1 MDKKLA
7 PQTPSSDDIAGSL
20 RRDLDDGSVPR
31 AAAIDAGA
39 GRLRRDLGALESYA
53 ALLGILI
60 GAGIFTV
67 TSDAG
72 ALTGPSVILGY
83 VVLITGNLAT
93 SVPYSAFLSTPL
105 GQEDGGE
112 YTHISRTLD
121 KTPGGRRLAFVG
133 AWLKIISYIGAEAF
147 LANSLADYLIAAA
160 GRSLNPESSRLPLAL
175 ASLIFFYFVH
185 VIGVRWFGRL
195 QVTMCALLGVSLL
208 VLIVPGLFAIR
219 AENYQPFITHGAGGF
234 LASLVPLFFSYAGFE
249 SLAQTAGE
257 VKDSTRRLPV
267 VFLKGISA
275 AALIF
280 VLMSVVAFG
289 VLPGPRLGASNAPM
303 AEVAAVYLPAG
314 AAWFVTFGA
323 IMAITTS
330 MNSTMLVPS
339 RLAFILA
346 HDGLAPGWIG
356 AIHPRTGTPILGL
369 TLTFAVAAL
378 LLIGR
383 QISLALN
390 VAIFALVILYFLHSM
405 MFLLLPRRNPSLA
418 RLISVNIAPSLQR
431 IAALLSLI
439 SMGLLIASQVWKD
452 ISTIR
457 GQSLLSR
464 ITGQKLTSV
473 ELAVVWGLIGLAL
486 YAYAMR
492 GRKSDLPQSHGDT
505 E

>member
-53 ALLGILI
+53 ALIGILI

-83 VVLITGNLAT
+83 VVLFPVILAT
-93 SVPYSAFLSTPL
+93 SVPYAAFLSTPL
-105 GQEDGGE
+105 GQEPGGE

-147 LANSLADYLIAAA
+147 LANSLSDYLIAASG
-160 GRSLNPESSRLPLAL
+160 GRLAPGSSRLPLAL
-175 ASLIFFYFVH
+175 ASLLFFYFVH
-185 VIGVRWFGRL
+185 LIGVRLFGRL

-208 VLIVPGLFAIR
+208 ALIGPGLFAVR

-234 LASLVPLFFSYAGFE
+234 LSSLAPLFFSYAGFE

-267 VFLKGISA
+267 VFLKGISG

-289 VLPGPRLGASNAPM
+289 VLPGARLAASSAPM
-303 AEVAAVYLPAG
+303 AEVAAVYLPVG

-339 RLAFILA
+339 RLAFILSR
-346 HDGLAPGWIG
+346 DGLAPRWIG
-356 AIHPRTGTPILGL
+356 AIHPRTATPVFGL
-369 TLTFAVAAL
+369 TLTLAASAA

-383 QISLALN
+383 QISLALT
-390 VAIFALVILYFLHSM
+390 VAVFALVILYFLHSLT
-405 MFLLLPRRNPSLA
+405 FLLLPRRNPSLA
-418 RLISVNIAPSLQR
+418 GLIAVNMSPSLQR
-431 IAALLSLI
+431 AAAWISLA
-439 SMGLLIASQVWKD
+439 SMGVLIASQVWKD
-452 ISTIR
+452 ISTIWEL
-457 GQSLLSR
+457 SLWDR
-464 ITGQKLTSV
+464 IAKQKLTSV
-473 ELAVVWGLIGLAL
+473 ELAVVWGLI
-486 YAYAMR
+486 
-492 GRKSDLPQSHGDT
+492 

>member
-1 MDKKLA
+1 MDKSV
-7 PQTPSSDDIAGSL
+7 QREVSSDDSAGRP
-20 RRDLDDGSVPR
+20 RRDPDESEPR
-31 AAAIDAGA
+31 AVEGGHIA

-83 VVLITGNLAT
+83 VALFPVILAT
-93 SVPYSAFLSTPL
+93 SVPYAAFLSTPL
-105 GQEDGGE
+105 GQEPGGE
-112 YTHISRTLD
+112 YTHISRTL
-121 KTPGGRRLAFVG
+121 GGRRLAFIG

-147 LANSLADYLIAAA
+147 LANSLADYLIAASG
-160 GRSLNPESSRLPLAL
+160 GRLAPESSRLPLAL
-175 ASLIFFYFVH
+175 ASLLFFYFVH
-185 VIGVRWFGRL
+185 LIGVRWFGRL

-208 VLIVPGLFAIR
+208 ALIGPGLFAVR
-219 AENYQPFITHGAGGF
+219 AENYLPFITHGAGGF
-234 LASLVPLFFSYAGFE
+234 LTSLAPLFFSYAGFE

-267 VFLKGISA
+267 VFLKGISG

-280 VLMSVVAFG
+280 VLMSIVAFG
-289 VLPGPRLGASNAPM
+289 VLPGARLAASSAPM
-303 AEVAAVYLPAG
+303 AEVAAVYLPVG

-339 RLAFILA
+339 RLAFILSR
-346 HDGLAPGWIG
+346 DGLAPGWVG
-356 AIHPRTGTPILGL
+356 AIHPRTATPVFGL
-369 TLTFAVAAL
+369 TLTLAASAA

-383 QISLALN
+383 QISLALT
-390 VAIFALVILYFLHSM
+390 VAVFALVILYFLHSLT
-405 MFLLLPRRNPSLA
+405 FLLLPRRNPSLA
-418 RLISVNIAPSLQR
+418 GLITVNMSPSLR
-431 IAALLSLI
+431 RAAAWISLA
-439 SMGLLIASQVWKD
+439 SMGVLIASQVWQD

-457 GQSLLSR
+457 GQSLWGR
-464 ITGQKLTSV
+464 IANQKLTSV

-492 GRKSDLPQSHGDT
+492 RRKPSPCGGAA
-505 E
+505 